1 MIRYRIIVFTSYSA
15 FRGTTNVLFF
25 EYKQAKKTLYVTRS
39 HANIYCNVN
48 KKNRYVFHLLW
59 NLSFITILS
68 TMNDYTNNNLFIIVL
83 SFILRY

>member
-48 KKNRYVFHLLW
+48 KKKIDTFFTYSGIFPL
-59 NLSFITILS
+59 
-68 TMNDYTNNNLFIIVL
+68 
-83 SFILRY
+83 